1 MIDAPCNGGQEIF
14 VYHLSKRLR
23 SNHSCR
29 NCVQSADDNIGGLVF
44 MEEGDQALCTI
55 RSTTIKD

>member
-44 MEEGDQALCTI
+44 MEEGDQA
-55 RSTTIKD
+55 